1 MNVFAPL
8 IKVVAFLVGV
18 SKGMRHARL
27 AVGAAVVAGVVSG
40 FTNLLLIALI
50 NAVLASGGSAERR
63 LLWGFA
69 ALCLVLPLAR
79 FVSNSLLT
87 RLTAWALL
95 ELRVQLSRRILAAR
109 LRQLEEIGPHRVLAT
124 LTDDVPT
131 ISGALAN
138 MPLLFM
144 HISIVVAS
152 CVYLAWLS
160 WTLFLAVL
168 GFLVLATLCYQLP
181 VARATRHFRLFR
193 EEWDVLVKHFRA
205 VTEGTKE
212 LKLHARRRRAFIED
226 LLRPSAAALARHHIR
241 GSDTFM
247 LASSLGH
254 VMIFVLIG
262 LLLFVWP
269 GLTAQN
275 FTVLTGYSITL
286 IYIMVPLEFILNRLP
301 DVNRAAIA
309 VDKIDR
315 LGLAL
320 NEGRGEEG
328 EGEAPAAPAWK
339 TLELAAV
346 THSYH
351 LERENMSF
359 TLGPVNLTFTPG
371 ELVFLIG
378 GNGSGKTTLAKL
390 LTGLYVPES
399 GEIRLDG
406 RAVDD
411 AAREGYQQL
420 FSVVFSDFFIFD
432 RLLGLSTDALDE
444 QARDYLGRLQLDH
457 KVQVEGGALS
467 ATELSQGQ
475 RKRLALLTAYL
486 EDRPIYLFD
495 EWAADQD
502 PVFKETFYYQLLPE
516 LKSRGKTVVVI
527 SHDDRYYHV
536 ADRIIK
542 LDYGQVVAD
551 QRAADD
557 GLLQPVP
564 EFRERVARVAE
575 DGRR

>member
-1 MNVFAPL
+1 
-8 IKVVAFLVGV
+8 
-18 SKGMRHARL
+18 MRHARL
-27 AVGAAVVAGVVSG
+27 GVGVAVVAGVISG
-40 FTNLLLIALI
+40 FSNLLLIALI
-50 NAVLASGGSAERR
+50 NAVLASAGTAPRE

-87 RLTAWALL
+87 RLTAWSLL
-95 ELRVQLSRRILAAR
+95 ELRVQLSRRILGAR

-160 WTLFLAVL
+160 WSLFLAVL
-168 GFLVLATLCYQLP
+168 GFLVLATLCYQIP
-181 VARATRHFRLFR
+181 VSRATRHFRLFR

-212 LKLHARRRRAFIED
+212 LKLHGRRRRAFIED

-254 VMIFVLIG
+254 VMIFVVIG

-269 GLTAQN
+269 GLSAQN
-275 FTVLTGYSITL
+275 FTLLTGYSITL

-309 VDKIDR
+309 VDKIER

-320 NEGRGEEG
+320 NEGRGEEAG
-328 EGEAPAAPAWK
+328 EDAPDAPPPWA
-339 TLELAAV
+339 TLELAGV
-346 THSYH
+346 SHSYH

-359 TLGPVNLTFTPG
+359 TFGPVNLTLWPG

-378 GNGSGKTTLAKL
+378 GNGSGKTTFAKL
-390 LTGLYVPES
+390 LTGLYVPET

-406 RAVDD
+406 RPVDD
-411 AAREGYQQL
+411 STRESYQQL

-432 RLLGLSTDALDE
+432 RLLGLEPRALDE
-444 QARDYLGRLQLDH
+444 QARNYLKQLQLDH
-457 KVQVEGGALS
+457 KVQVEGGTLS

-516 LKSRGKTVVVI
+516 LKARGKTVIVI

-542 LDYGQVVAD
+542 LDYGQIVAD
-551 QRAADD
+551 QSAESAV
-557 GLLQPVP
+557 LQPVP
-564 EFRERVARVAE
+564 GLGERVAEVRK
-575 DGRR
+575 DGRP